1 MRKRIKYLFLCI
13 VTIGLL
19 VGCTNSSKEQNV
31 ESFIRKL
38 VSYDTYKDISSL
50 EESGR
55 FIEDCKS
62 IFGEYITDEY
72 LLDIAVLYQKQ
83 VLLQILILQKLVKQK
98 MMDIFILSMRFH
110 IN

>member
-62 IFGEYITDEY
+62 IFGEYITDDAFD
-72 LLDIAVLYQKQ
+72 LLMSNRIFTRYSSVISEASAFSDINFTK
-83 VLLQILILQKLVKQK
+83 
-98 MMDIFILSMRFH
+98 SS
-110 IN
+110 

>member
-50 EESGR
+50 ESQDDSLK
-55 FIEDCKS
+55 IVNQ
-62 IFGEYITDEY
+62 Y
-72 LLDIAVLYQKQ
+72 LVNI
-83 VLLQILILQKLVKQK
+83 LLMMLLIY
-98 MMDIFILSMRFH
+98 
-110 IN
+110 

>member
-55 FIEDCKS
+55 LKIVNQ
-62 IFGEYITDEY
+62 Y
-72 LLDIAVLYQKQ
+72 LVNI
-83 VLLQILILQKLVKQK
+83 LLMMLLIY
-98 MMDIFILSMRFH
+98 
-110 IN
+110 